1 MIRAPD
7 NITSLGAKIELLA
20 FSDGISRPDFLV
32 TAQEVVDGENVAV
45 ALYMHINKD
54 YLVVEYGYF
63 SESVSGSDFYNAL
76 VVPLLYIDAEGVL
89 GSSGFV
95 AESQFTPF
103 GLRNYLKTHPIADKR
118 SGHG

>member
-1 MIRAPD
+1 MPNVVAIPDITGDGIEDLLVGYPASYNAEGAIYVFAGPVSTQSGYLPHPDSAIEVIRAPD

-54 YLVVEYGYF
+54 YLVVE
-63 SESVSGSDFYNAL
+63 
-76 VVPLLYIDAEGVL
+76 
-89 GSSGFV
+89 
-95 AESQFTPF
+95 
-103 GLRNYLKTHPIADKR
+103 
-118 SGHG
+118 